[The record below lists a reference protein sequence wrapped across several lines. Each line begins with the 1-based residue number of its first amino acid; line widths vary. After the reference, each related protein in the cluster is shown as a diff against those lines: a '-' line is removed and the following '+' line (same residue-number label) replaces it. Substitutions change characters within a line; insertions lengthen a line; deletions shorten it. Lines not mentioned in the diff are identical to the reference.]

1 MFKKS
6 FILILMMAFVST
18 SALADGAKK
27 EDKLAKALENYQ
39 KTGKSQ
45 LCVSLTRIDTSRVID
60 DSNILFEMKGNKAY
74 LNHLPHKCSRLGYE
88 KSFSYSLSTNQL
100 CNVDLIT
107 VFDSSSNIS
116 GPTCGLG
123 KFEEYIEKP
132 KADKKAGK

>member
-6 FILILMMAFVST
+6 FILILMMTFVST
-18 SALADGAKK
+18 SALAGTAKK
-27 EDKLAKALENYQ
+27 ADKLAKALENYQ
-39 KTGKSQ
+39 KTGKTR

-60 DSNILFEMKGNKAY
+60 DYTILFLMKGDKAY
-74 LNHLPHKCSRLGYE
+74 VNRLPNRCSRLGYE

-107 VFDSSSNIS
+107 VFDSSSNIP

-123 KFEEYIEKP
+123 KFEEYVKKP
-132 KADKKAGK
+132 KADEQAGK

>member
-18 SALADGAKK
+18 SALAGTAKND
-27 EDKLAKALENYQ
+27 DKLAKALKNYQ
-39 KTGKSQ
+39 KTGKTK
-45 LCVSLTRIDTSRVID
+45 LCVSLTRIDTSRVMD
-60 DSNILFEMKGNKAY
+60 DYTILFLMKGKKAY
-74 LNHLPHKCSRLGYE
+74 VNRLPNRCSRLGYE

-123 KFEEYIEKP
+123 KFEEYVKKP
-132 KADKKAGK
+132 KEDTQAGK